1 MEQMQFCAIILL
13 TLLTLKL
20 LLLPRKVGVT
30 PIVSTARW
38 LMTVGIALLGVQF
51 LLQYILGLRAMGVTQ
66 AVLLNLILFIP
77 CSWSISLALQYLQQ
91 QGRLSLLNKWAGGM
105 AWATSLV
112 LLGITAAIDGQPL
125 FSDRTYFQKVFRK
138 HTGMTPAQYSELT

>member
-1 MEQMQFCAIILL
+1 MVQMQFCAIILL

-51 LLQYILGLRAMGVTQ
+51 LLQYILGLRAMRRT
-66 AVLLNLILFIP
+66 
-77 CSWSISLALQYLQQ
+77 LQNYYDRDMIAQHC
-91 QGRLSLLNKWAGGM
+91 G
-105 AWATSLV
+105 
-112 LLGITAAIDGQPL
+112 
-125 FSDRTYFQKVFRK
+125 FSDRTYFQNVFRK